1 MELPKDNMT
10 NEQKLKIVKRALEMG
25 EAHIRISF
33 HDVREEENAIKT
45 IEELAEMADAKVYN
59 DGFKS
64 RSWFYFSKSGV
75 NVSSFYDDEE
85 IPRVE
90 TWMEGTQ

>member
-25 EAHIRISF
+25 EAHIHISF
-33 HDVREEENAIKT
+33 HDVREEEDAIKT
-45 IEELAEMADAKVYN
+45 IEELAEMAGAKVYN

-64 RSWFYFSKSGV
+64 ISWFSFSKCCV
-75 NVSSFYDDEE
+75 DVSAFYDKEK
-85 IPRVE
+85 IPKVE

>member
-1 MELPKDNMT
+1 MT
-10 NEQKLKIVKRALEMG
+10 NKQKLEIIKKALEMG
-25 EAHIRISF
+25 DAYVRISF
-33 HDVREEENAIKT
+33 HYEEEKNALKT

-85 IPRVE
+85 IPKVE